1 MWVYKL
7 ANFIYSKAKEAILKG
22 QVNVTSDPLRVV
34 LIDKNYYTP
43 NQSLDNF
50 LSEIPVAAIKKIST
64 NLMNVTCSAGVV
76 DADDVI
82 ISDYD
87 GSAFSAVVLYK
98 VGSSDSNSLLLFF
111 IDTATGLPFTGASS
125 TSPVTIVW
133 DNGPNKII
141 SI

>member
-1 MWVYKL
+1 M

-22 QVNVTSDPLRVV
+22 QVNVVSNALRIL
-34 LIDKNYYTP
+34 LIDKNIYTP
-43 NQSLDNF
+43 NQSSDNYV
-50 LSEIPVAAIKKIST
+50 SQISPSAIKQRST
-64 NLMNVTCSAGVV
+64 NLNNVTCLLGVV

-82 ISDYD
+82 MSDYD
-87 GSAFSAVVLYK
+87 GSPFDAVILYK
-98 VGSSDSNSLLLFF
+98 VGSSDSDSLLLFF
-111 IDTATGLPFTGASS
+111 IDTATGLPFPGSSS